1 MLNHNGNNIII
12 ITAKC
17 APGTIRLVSDS
28 NSYYRSYGRV
38 ELCINETWTTVC
50 DEHWD
55 NLDASVVCHQ
65 LGYSRYGLFLS
76 TWSNLDCVLGHEK
89 SFCV

>member
-1 MLNHNGNNIII
+1 MMTFFIEPRIMVFNTHDHSALRLLCNDFLLY
-12 ITAKC
+12 TAKC
-17 APGTIRLVSDS
+17 VSGTIRLVSES

-55 NLDASVVCHQ
+55 NQDASVVCHQ
-65 LGYSRYGLFLS
+65 LGYSRYG
-76 TWSNLDCVLGHEK
+76 E
-89 SFCV
+89 